1 MASSQISAQ
10 TRVQV
15 LIEYVNEKELDCG
28 EVAELKRVRLQ
39 QIIQLLQL
47 QNEASQVSLK
57 NLKTS
62 FLCLFTLPFEFKK
75 GSNKGNM
82 MKLIFENK
90 KRIQNFPSELCLK

>member
-62 FLCLFTLPFEFKK
+62 FLCLFTLPFEFQKS
-75 GSNKGNM
+75 SNKGNM
-82 MKLIFENK
+82 MKLIFEKNAF
-90 KRIQNFPSELCLK
+90 RTSQANCI

>member
-28 EVAELKRVRLQ
+28 EVAELKRLRLQ

-47 QNEASQVSLK
+47 QNEASQVIRIHCILYLPMPSIH
-57 NLKTS
+57 S
-62 FLCLFTLPFEFKK
+62 EAFLVNATNFLDFTP
-75 GSNKGNM
+75 
-82 MKLIFENK
+82 
-90 KRIQNFPSELCLK
+90 

>member
-47 QNEASQVSLK
+47 QNEASQVSTSSIFLILELW
-57 NLKTS
+57 NLQL
-62 FLCLFTLPFEFKK
+62 LCSQVDF
-75 GSNKGNM
+75 
-82 MKLIFENK
+82 I
-90 KRIQNFPSELCLK
+90 I